1 MSSGPTLSCCIRA
14 GVKWSS
20 AATVAIGTLRGQM
33 MLDFDSLLL
42 PVLGLL
48 ALLGFVVLRRVILF
62 VLGLVLLFIGLLV
75 VGLIL

>member
-1 MSSGPTLSCCIRA
+1 
-14 GVKWSS
+14 
-20 AATVAIGTLRGQM
+20 M